1 MANQVLK
8 GALKVVYNDE
18 LYEVHPTTEVSQV
31 EGLNSLSAAS
41 IQGALTNATI
51 SGNNVSGGTI
61 KAAVSAESI
70 QGALTNASIA
80 GSNISGNIPAS
91 IVSGD
96 INASQISGS
105 LSNASIQAENV
116 VGLSNVSTGST
127 IQIADVTDIVVSG
140 GVGVVSLSWTD
151 PNDLVLDSVTL
162 AGWAGTKVVRKAG
175 SVPTSVSDGTV
186 VVDSITRNAYQN
198 TAFVDN
204 TVVNGTA
211 YYYRF
216 FPYTTGGV
224 YTSGASREAT
234 PNLLTPTITLS
245 EDNITVHT
253 GTTVE
258 TKTVTVTSNSAG
270 TITAVSND
278 NSIATVTGVSNGVV
292 SIQYVADGTTTVTVT
307 QGSYGDYSSTTA
319 IIAVKCQTGF
329 RYGYKISK
337 TESDPAARVTYI
349 YDAEGFTPAA
359 MNFST
364 GVFSLGSWADVW
376 FVKNNKPLMLKSNG
390 TVDYYLYQNDY
401 TKKAGGTGNTD
412 VTINSGTASDVANT
426 SYNGNAMAQI
436 PLCYVYRYEDN
447 DYIYEIVS
455 DIQYDSNYKAY
466 AHTNANGEIKDYFY
480 FSMFDGSGGESKMRS
495 IKGQTCAQS
504 LTAEKEINGCTANGT
519 GWYTHTWS
527 QRELIRTLAVL
538 LGKSTNTQAVYG
550 NGNACSAS
558 AASAL
563 KATGTLYDKGQF
575 YGKNTTSD
583 AVKIFHIENFWGNQW
598 DRTAGLISNNGTIY
612 VKMTPEGDGY
622 RITDVT
628 GMTNTSLTSPSGGYI
643 KSMNASEYGL
653 IPSATSGSET
663 TYFADYHYTSTGL
676 NYLIAG
682 VGASSASAL
691 AGAFAFIVG
700 AAPSFTAWSYGCGLS
715 YIAS

>member
-70 QGALTNASIA
+70 QGALTNATIA
-80 GSNISGNIPAS
+80 GSNISGNIP
-91 IVSGD
+91 
-96 INASQISGS
+96 ASQISGS

-116 VGLSNVSTGST
+116 VGLSNVSTGSA
-127 IQIADVTDIVVSG
+127 IQIADVTNVVVSG
-140 GVGVVSLSWTD
+140 GVGVVSLNWTD

-175 SVPTSVSDGTV
+175 SAPTSVSDGTV

-204 TVVNGTA
+204 TVVNGTT
-211 YYYRF
+211 YYYKF

-278 NSIATVTGVSNGVV
+278 NSIATVTGVSNGVI

-337 TESDPAARVTYI
+337 TESDPTARVTYI

-359 MNFST
+359 MNFT
-364 GVFSLGSWADVW
+364 TNEFSYGSWADVW
-376 FVKNNKPLMLKSNG
+376 FVKNNKPLMLKSDG

-412 VTINSGTASDVANT
+412 VTINSGTASDVSNT

-436 PLCYVYRYEDN
+436 PLCYVYRYEDS

-466 AHTNANGEIKDYFY
+466 AHTNTNGEIKDYFY
-480 FSMFDGSGGESKMRS
+480 FSMFDGSGGESKIRS

-504 LTAEKEINGCTANGT
+504 LTAQKEINGCTANGT

-538 LGKSTNTQAVYG
+538 LGKSTDTQAVYG
-550 NGNACSAS
+550 KGNANSATS
-558 AASAL
+558 ASAL
-563 KATGTLYDKGQF
+563 KTTGTLHDKGQF
-575 YGKNTTSD
+575 YGTTATTD

-598 DRTAGLISNNGTIY
+598 DRTAGLINNSGTIY

-628 GMTNTSLTSPSGGYI
+628 GMTNTSLTPPSNGYI
-643 KSMNASEYGL
+643 KSMSASEYGL
-653 IPSATSGSET
+653 IPSATGGSET
-663 TYFADYHYTSTGL
+663 TYFADYHWTNNSQL
-676 NYLIAG
+676 DYLIAG
-682 VGASSASAL
+682 GSADHTSAR
-691 AGAFAFIVG
+691 AGAFAFDVNN
-700 AAPSFTAWSYGCGLS
+700 APSPAAWNFGCGLS